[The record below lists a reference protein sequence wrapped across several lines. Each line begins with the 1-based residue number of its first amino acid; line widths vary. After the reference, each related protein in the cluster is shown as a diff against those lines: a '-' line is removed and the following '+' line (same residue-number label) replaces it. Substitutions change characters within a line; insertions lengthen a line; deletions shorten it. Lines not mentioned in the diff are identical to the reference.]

1 MHRFKNLLF
10 LVTMVTF
17 SIFSINVAHAD
28 STDITKYITESWIN
42 TSAGREIKD
51 GDTLTDSSSYEV
63 SYIFEIP
70 NSVDLKPG
78 EEYTF
83 EVAPEFKY
91 QTGNSPIIIDSIETG
106 QRIGTVEIK
115 DGKGTIVFDQLGNDV
130 SMSDVAFGIAFWT
143 GIDTSKLDYDKGN
156 DILLP
161 NENDPKNTLHVN
173 WKKSNRNSTGQSML
187 SKQISYNKD
196 DPTDL
201 TWQIVVN
208 NAEETYDEA
217 IIRDTFGKGQEYVP
231 GSMTINYRNARPDRK
246 SVKRSTEDPTIKDN
260 GDGTQSFLI
269 NLGPLHGVDETP
281 DKTAPTSAV
290 ITYKTKI
297 TDEGAAEQYKNTVQ
311 SFDEDELVDT
321 RTSTAT
327 WRGSIGTGDMSEN
340 SSSKSSESSSE
351 VSSSESS
358 SSSSENSSEVSSSE
372 SSSSSSESS
381 SEVSSSESSSSS
393 SESSSEVSSSENS
406 SSSSESSSEVSSSE
420 SSSSSSES
428 SSEVSSSEN
437 SSSSSEV
444 SSSESSSSSSESS
457 SEVSS
462 SESSSS
468 SSESSSEVSSSE
480 SSSSSS
486 ESSSEVSSSESSS
499 SSSESSSEVSSSE
512 SSSSSSESSSE
523 VSSSESSSSSSES
536 SSEVS
541 SSESSSSS
549 SESSSKNSSNTDAK
563 QESAFDFVP
572 AEQSTSKTLNN
583 SSSESSNGAST
594 LLGSNNEADTSS
606 LLGTNQNNKSTGN
619 HQNFLPN
626 TSFKQTVGLG
636 VIGALLLGTVV
647 VIFNKTR
654 R

>member
-1 MHRFKNLLF
+1 MRFNSQNASFYGMILKSLKRSPQMHRFKNLLF

-321 RTSTAT
+321 RTSTA
-327 WRGSIGTGDMSEN
+327 S
-340 SSSKSSESSSE
+340 
-351 VSSSESS
+351 
-358 SSSSENSSEVSSSE
+358 
-372 SSSSSSESS
+372 
-381 SEVSSSESSSSS
+381 
-393 SESSSEVSSSENS
+393 
-406 SSSSESSSEVSSSE
+406 
-420 SSSSSSES
+420 
-428 SSEVSSSEN
+428 
-437 SSSSSEV
+437 
-444 SSSESSSSSSESS
+444 
-457 SEVSS
+457 
-462 SESSSS
+462 
-468 SSESSSEVSSSE
+468 
-480 SSSSSS
+480 
-486 ESSSEVSSSESSS
+486 
-499 SSSESSSEVSSSE
+499 
-512 SSSSSSESSSE
+512 
-523 VSSSESSSSSSES
+523 
-536 SSEVS
+536 
-541 SSESSSSS
+541 
-549 SESSSKNSSNTDAK
+549 
-563 QESAFDFVP
+563 
-572 AEQSTSKTLNN
+572 
-583 SSSESSNGAST
+583 
-594 LLGSNNEADTSS
+594 
-606 LLGTNQNNKSTGN
+606 
-619 HQNFLPN
+619 
-626 TSFKQTVGLG
+626 
-636 VIGALLLGTVV
+636 VV
-647 VIFNKTR
+647 
-654 R
+654 